1 MRDGDNLNLDFD
13 LHIHTFHSPCG
24 EKGMRPAAIL
34 RAAADRGITRIG
46 ITDHLYPFSDPGMFD
61 DVRSAI
67 AELRPGTNAA
77 PQVFL
82 GCEAEIMAPG
92 RTIGSPELA
101 ERLDFVMVAATHFQ
115 NAGLTEL
122 PPTKDERALAE
133 YYLRMFEYAVS
144 LPWADTLAHPFL
156 VVPDACSPRI
166 LDHIFD
172 SDVLPLLELAREN
185 DVAMEISPRALFPW
199 QAKFSLH
206 LYELCKKVGL
216 KFSLGSDAHS
226 LERVGEV
233 QVLRPLITRL
243 GLTMKD
249 FWLPQS
255 KTR

>member
-1 MRDGDNLNLDFD
+1 MSDDLNLDFD

-24 EKGMRPAAIL
+24 EKGMRPAEIVRL
-34 RAAADRGITRIG
+34 AAARGITLIG
-46 ITDHLYPFSDPGMFD
+46 ITDHFYPFSDPKMFD
-61 DVRSAI
+61 DIRSAV
-67 AELRPGTNAA
+67 AELHSSPKDL
-77 PQVFL
+77 PEVFL

-92 RTIGSPELA
+92 RTTCTAELA

-122 PPTKDERALAE
+122 PPTKDERALAVH
-133 YYLRMFEYAVS
+133 YLRMFEYAVS
-144 LPWADTLAHPFL
+144 LPWADIVAHPFL
-156 VVPDACSPRI
+156 VVPDACSPRV

-172 SDVLPLLELAREN
+172 ADILPLLELARGN
-185 DVAMEISPRALFPW
+185 NVAMEISPRALFPW

-206 LYELCKKVGL
+206 FYELCKSVGVR
-216 KFSLGSDAHS
+216 FTIGSDAHS
-226 LERVGEV
+226 PERVGNV
-233 QVLRPLITRL
+233 QILRPLIVNL

>member
-1 MRDGDNLNLDFD
+1 MLQNENLNLDFD

-24 EKGMRPAAIL
+24 KKEMRPADIL
-34 RAAADRGITRIG
+34 RIAAEKGITRVG
-46 ITDHLYPFSDPGMFD
+46 ITDHFYPFSDPGMFD

-67 AELRPGTNAA
+67 AGLRSSTNAV
-77 PQVFL
+77 PEVFL

-101 ERLDFVMVAATHFQ
+101 ERLDFVMVGATHFQ

-122 PPTKDERALAE
+122 PPTKDERTLAE

-144 LPWADTLAHPFL
+144 LPWADIVAHPFL

-166 LDHIFD
+166 LDHISD
-172 SDVLPLLELAREN
+172 PDVLPLLESAREN
-185 DVAMEISPRALFPW
+185 EVAMEISPRALFPW

-206 LYELCKKVGL
+206 FYELCKKVGL
-216 KFSLGSDAHS
+216 KFTLGSDAHS

-233 QVLRPLITRL
+233 QILRPLIAEL

>member
-1 MRDGDNLNLDFD
+1 
-13 LHIHTFHSPCG
+13 
-24 EKGMRPAAIL
+24 MRPADIL
-34 RAAADRGITRIG
+34 RVAAERGIARVG
-46 ITDHLYPFSDPGMFD
+46 ITDHFYPFSDPGMFA

-67 AELRPGTNAA
+67 AELRSSANAV
-77 PQVFL
+77 PEVFL

-92 RTIGSPELA
+92 RTMCSPDLA

-115 NAGLTEL
+115 NKGVTEL

-133 YYLRMFEYAVS
+133 YYLKMFEYAVS
-144 LPWADTLAHPFL
+144 LPWADTVAHPFL

-166 LDHIFD
+166 LEYILD
-172 SDVLPLLELAREN
+172 SDVLPLLEPAREN
-185 DVAMEISPRALFPW
+185 NVAMEISPRALFPW
-199 QAKFSLH
+199 QKKFSLH

-226 LERVGEV
+226 LERVGDV

-243 GLTMKD
+243 GLTRKD